1 MTNNFNLKPIISI
14 LLIVILIFLFIDVL
28 GTILIPFIVSLI
40 LTYIL
45 NPLVEKLTI
54 KFKVRRIMISLIL
67 SILTFLIFL
76 TFPLLIIPSAFS
88 QLKSLIISIP
98 NLIILLNDN
107 ILSPINIR
115 YGTKFIIDYN
125 LIKTNFL
132 NNISMMNES
141 LNIFSPIAHNSMII
155 IKLLTYVILIP
166 FILFYSI
173 IEWHKLINFFDSL
186 IPKSYVS
193 TIHTII
199 HDIDT
204 MLSAYLRGQVS
215 VMFIMSIYYATAL
228 QIIGLKSGIIIGLLT
243 GLLVFIPYIGII
255 CGLIFALVVGI
266 TNFHQSYNNLL
277 ILLVYG
283 IGHITEG
290 AFITPYFV
298 GGKIGL
304 NPIMIILALMI
315 FGQLLGF
322 VGLLLALPLSTIT
335 VVLLKHAKNYYVN
348 TKYYNEE

>member
-1 MTNNFNLKPIISI
+1 MSNNFNLKPLISI
-14 LLIVILIFLFIDVL
+14 LLIVIMVFLFIDVL

-45 NPLVEKLTI
+45 NPLVEKITT
-54 KFKVRRIMISLIL
+54 KFKVRRMVISLIL
-67 SILTFLIFL
+67 SIIVFLLFVSI
-76 TFPLLIIPSAFS
+76 PLLIIPSLFVE
-88 QLKSLIISIP
+88 LKSLIISIP

-107 ILSPINIR
+107 VLNPINLR
-115 YGTKFIIDYN
+115 YGTNFLIDYN
-125 LIKTNFL
+125 SIKTNFL
-132 NNISMMNES
+132 NNISIINDS
-141 LNIFSPIAHNSMII
+141 LNIFSPLAHKSMIV
-155 IKLLTYVILIP
+155 IKLLTYIILIP

-173 IEWHKLINFFDSL
+173 IEWHRLINFFDSL
-186 IPKSYVS
+186 IPKSYV
-193 TIHTII
+193 TNIHNII
-199 HDIDT
+199 NDIDT

-228 QIIGLKSGIIIGLLT
+228 QIIGLKSAIVIGILT
-243 GLLVFIPYIGII
+243 GTLVFIPYIGII

-266 TNFHQSYNNLL
+266 TNYHDAYNNLL
-277 ILLVYG
+277 ILLVFG

-322 VGLLLALPLSTIT
+322 VGVLLALPLSTIT
-335 VVLLKHAKNYYVN
+335 VVLLKHAKIYYVN